1 MLVKLN
7 AQTPILSRYYFTMW
21 FENATGYSEQFL
33 DEVKKSL
40 NQSNFPQVE
49 FADAHVKSGG
59 CLGLI
64 GAEQFDAVH
73 ISSRQ
78 QDLKDLG
85 CLYKSSEFG
94 NLVHVSLLMY
104 QKKVGFF
111 ELLKRIFKLFLTIL
125 TMGIFSKAST
135 IKEEEYKEVFNR
147 LLFMAINEAAGKL
160 GVDPLQVE
168 FDTRS
173 SGSSINGGTSGLSG
187 LMNKFK
193 K

>member
-1 MLVKLN
+1 
-7 AQTPILSRYYFTMW
+7 MW
-21 FENATGYSEQFL
+21 FENATGYSEKFL

-64 GAEQFDAVH
+64 GTEQFDAVH

-78 QDLKDLG
+78 EDLKDLG

-94 NLVHVSLLMY
+94 NLVLVSLLMY
-104 QKKVGFF
+104 NKKVGFF
-111 ELLKRIFKLFLTIL
+111 EILKRLFKLILTIF
-125 TMGIFSKAST
+125 TMGMFSKGST

-168 FDTRS
+168 FDTRPG
-173 SGSSINGGTSGLSG
+173 GSSSARSASGLSG
-187 LMNKFK
+187 LMNNFK
-193 K
+193 KQ